1 MVELLSTEQWP
12 SLARLV
18 CEISLLM
25 GDVPF
30 FVVVVEEKKV
40 LSSQPN
46 ILDVRT
52 LGWSV
57 VGVEIRYIGI
67 RLNSPKN
74 R

>member
-1 MVELLSTEQWP
+1 
-12 SLARLV
+12 
-18 CEISLLM
+18 M